1 MLEPKPAV
9 STVLKKD
16 LVIALSYLGKLSLQI
31 RTRIN
36 RIMKN
41 KLPYFNIQFVFQT
54 KCKIVNFFTFKD
66 KIPSFL
72 RSGIVYRFQCSGC
85 NANYYGK
92 TISHFNVRMCEHL
105 GISKLTGKRVKG
117 NDDSAIKEHL
127 LFCNHAPDFEDFSI
141 LATNNNH
148 FKVKLMESLFI
159 SRDHAP
165 LNKNR

>member
-1 MLEPKPAV
+1 MLAPKPAV

-16 LVIALSYLGKLSLQI
+16 LVIALLYLGKLSLQI

-72 RSGIVYRFQCSGC
+72 RSGIVYKFQCGGC
-85 NANYYGK
+85 NATYMAKLNVIFRSNFVSTLEFLHSLGKELKVMVILPLK
-92 TISHFNVRMCEHL
+92 TIFY
-105 GISKLTGKRVKG
+105 
-117 NDDSAIKEHL
+117 SAITHL
-127 LFCNHAPDFEDFSI
+127 I
-141 LATNNNH
+141 L
-148 FKVKLMESLFI
+148 KI
-159 SRDHAP
+159 S
-165 LNKNR
+165 